1 MGVLN
6 IILGPMYSGKST
18 ELLRIYNKY
27 KIKYNI
33 QVINHKSD
41 NRYGNNTVNTH
52 NNNNLNCLS
61 FNNLSDYY
69 NQFTNRSED
78 NTEIILIDEAQFF
91 EDLYDFCKDIVDTTN
106 KIVYIFGLSGD
117 YKREKFGQVLDLIPL
132 ADNIIHLK
140 AICNNCNEDRE
151 APFTLRI
158 TKKNDQFLV
167 GGIGEYSA
175 VCRECWLKKKLCKII
190 S

>member
-1 MGVLN
+1 MGKLN

-41 NRYGNNTVNTH
+41 DRYGNNSVYTH
-52 NNNNLNCLS
+52 NKEKLNCVS

-69 NQFTNRSED
+69 TQFTNGYED
-78 NTEIILIDEAQFF
+78 NYKIILIDEAQFF
-91 EDLYDFCKDIVDTTN
+91 NDLYNFCKNIVDTTD

-132 ADNIIHLK
+132 ANNIVHLK
-140 AICNNCNEDRE
+140 AICNYCDNGNE

-158 TKKNDQFLV
+158 TKNNNQVAV
-167 GGIGEYSA
+167 GGIGEYCA
-175 VCRECWLKKKLCKII
+175 VCRECWLNKSQINHLL
-190 S
+190 

>member
-1 MGVLN
+1 MGKLN

-27 KIKYNI
+27 KIKKEI
-33 QVINHKSD
+33 LVINHKLD
-41 NRYGNNTVNTH
+41 DRYGDNSVYTH
-52 NNNNLNCLS
+52 NKEKLNSVSL
-61 FNNLSDYY
+61 FELKEY
-69 NQFTNRSED
+69 NRLFHQECKSKEKID
-78 NTEIILIDEAQFF
+78 VILIDEAQFF
-91 EDLYDFCKDIVDTTN
+91 NDLYDFCKKIVDTTD

-167 GGIGEYSA
+167 GGLGEYSA
-175 VCRECWLKKKLCKII
+175 VCRECWLNKN
-190 S
+190 